1 VVVTVGGVAS
11 NGVAFTVTTP
21 APSITSLNPTSG
33 VVGASVTIGG
43 ANFGA
48 TQGTSTVK
56 FGATTATATS
66 WSASSIVAA
75 VPAGATTGNVVV
87 TVGGVAS
94 NGVAFTVTT
103 PAPSITSLNPTSGVV
118 GASVTI
124 GGANFGATQGTST
137 VKFGATTATATS
149 WSASSIVAA
158 VPAGATTGN
167 VVVTVG
173 GVASNGVAFTVTTPA
188 PSITS
193 LNPTSGLVGASVTIG
208 GANFGAA
215 QGTSTV
221 KFGAT
226 TATATSW
233 SASSIVATVPAGAVT
248 GNVVVTVGG
257 IASNGVSFTVQVD
270 TTPPTVSLTAPS
282 AGATVSGTVSVTAT
296 ASDNVA
302 VASVQFQLDGANL
315 GSLDT
320 TAPYSVSWDT
330 TTASNG
336 SHTLRAIAT
345 DTSNNS
351 TTSASVTV
359 QVSNTAST
367 MAWPIKAS
375 ANRRYLVDQNNVPFL
390 LMGDAAHSL
399 ISGVSATDMVT
410 YMTTRAGQGFNA
422 IQVFAPCDTY
432 ETGCPSSLVSFTGVS
447 PFTSGS
453 DQSNYDLSTPNPAY
467 WSIVDNLLSTAAA
480 NNLVVFL
487 NPMETGGL
495 LPLLETNG
503 TTKVFN
509 YGVFLG
515 NRYKNTPNL
524 VWDFGNDFQNWN
536 SNPTDNNLV
545 EQLMAG
551 IASVDPNHLMDIELD
566 YYTSYSNQDTAK
578 LAPVLSFDAAYTY
591 LETYDYVLLAYGSSP
606 TLPVFMIEA
615 NYEGENNNG
624 FFSGTTG
631 PFILREQAWWTM
643 TSGATGQFYGSS
655 YTNHFNSGWQTNMN
669 TPGALEMK
677 YIRQLLTTLPWQNLV
692 PDQTHQIVTSGFGT
706 YNAGNGNLPT
716 ANYATTAWVTDGS
729 LAVVYDPAGNA
740 LTVNLAK
747 FSGPVTARWYDPS
760 NGTYTAI
767 AGSPFANSGSHVFS
781 TPGANHDANPDWVLV
796 LQ

>member
-1 VVVTVGGVAS
+1 MNRAPGIAISLTFYRSVEPRSVSGHSLNLETRASGLLPCRTATICIPDLTYLCWNEEDPLRRSRAARWMLILVVAIATVSCNGSPGANPGGGG
-11 NGVAFTVTTP
+11 NPLP
-21 APSITSLNPTSG
+21 ASITSLS
-33 VVGASVTIGG
+33 
-43 ANFGA
+43 
-48 TQGTSTVK
+48 
-56 FGATTATATS
+56 
-66 WSASSIVAA
+66 
-75 VPAGATTGNVVV
+75 
-87 TVGGVAS
+87 
-94 NGVAFTVTT
+94 
-103 PAPSITSLNPTSGVV
+103 
-118 GASVTI
+118 
-124 GGANFGATQGTST
+124 
-137 VKFGATTATATS
+137 
-149 WSASSIVAA
+149 
-158 VPAGATTGN
+158 
-167 VVVTVG
+167 
-173 GVASNGVAFTVTTPA
+173 
-188 PSITS
+188 
-193 LNPTSGLVGASVTIG
+193 PTSGLVGASVTIG

-390 LMGDAAHSL
+390 LLGDAAHSL

>member
-1 VVVTVGGVAS
+1 MRRMLILVVAIATVSCNGNPNSNPGGGGNPS
-11 NGVAFTVTTP
+11 P
-21 APSITSLNPTSG
+21 A
-33 VVGASVTIGG
+33 
-43 ANFGA
+43 
-48 TQGTSTVK
+48 
-56 FGATTATATS
+56 
-66 WSASSIVAA
+66 
-75 VPAGATTGNVVV
+75 
-87 TVGGVAS
+87 
-94 NGVAFTVTT
+94 
-103 PAPSITSLNPTSGVV
+103 
-118 GASVTI
+118 
-124 GGANFGATQGTST
+124 
-137 VKFGATTATATS
+137 
-149 WSASSIVAA
+149 
-158 VPAGATTGN
+158 
-167 VVVTVG
+167 
-173 GVASNGVAFTVTTPA
+173 
-188 PSITS
+188 SITS
-193 LNPTSGLVGASVTIG
+193 LNPTSGLVGTSVTIG

-233 SASSIVATVPAGAVT
+233 SAASIVATVPAGATT

-257 IASNGVSFTVQVD
+257 VASNGVSFTVQAD
-270 TTPPTVSLTAPS
+270 TTPPTVNLTAPS

-320 TAPYSVSWDT
+320 VAPYSVSWDT

-351 TTSASVTV
+351 TSSASVTV

-390 LMGDAAHSL
+390 LLGDAAHNL
-399 ISGVSATDMVT
+399 IAGVSPSDTT
-410 YMTTRAGQGFNA
+410 LYMTTRAGQGFNA
-422 IQVFAPCDTY
+422 IQVFALCDTY
-432 ETGCPSSLVSFTGVS
+432 ETNCTSAMTSFNGTL
-447 PFTSGS
+447 PFTAGTS
-453 DQSNYDLSTPNPAY
+453 QSNYDLSTPNPAY

-480 NNLVVFL
+480 HNLIVLL

-495 LPLLETNG
+495 LPLFESNG

-515 NRYKNTPNL
+515 KRYKNTPNL

-566 YYTSYSNQDTAK
+566 YYNSYSNQDTAK

-591 LETYDYVLLAYGSSP
+591 YETYDMVLAAYNSSP

-615 NYEGENNNG
+615 NYEFANNNN
-624 FFSGTTG
+624 FFSGTAG
-631 PFILREQAWWTM
+631 AFMLREQEYWTM
-643 TSGATGQFYGSS
+643 TSGASGQIYGSH
-655 YTNHFNSGWQTNMN
+655 YTNHFNTGWQTNMN
-669 TPGALEMK
+669 SPGALETK
-677 YIRQLLTTLPWQNLV
+677 YVTQLFGSLPWWNLV
-692 PDQTHQIVTSGFGT
+692 PDQAHQIVTSGFGT
-706 YNAGNGNLPT
+706 YSSGNGNLT
-716 ANYATTAWVTDGS
+716 AANYATTAWVTDGS

-740 LTVNLAK
+740 LTVDLAK

-781 TPGANHDANPDWVLV
+781 TPGANHDSNPDWVLV